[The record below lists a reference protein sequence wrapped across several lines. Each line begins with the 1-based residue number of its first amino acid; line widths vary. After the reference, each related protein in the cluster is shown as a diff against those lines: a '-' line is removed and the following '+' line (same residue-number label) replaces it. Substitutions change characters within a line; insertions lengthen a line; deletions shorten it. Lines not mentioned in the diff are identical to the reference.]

1 MRSSWILGTRND
13 VSGAFRAAPSMLMSC
28 DMRMGGDA
36 VGRSAVVRARR
47 SPLWPDDAGRKRTS
61 AVLEVVGR
69 PSPSGMAIDS
79 GGNGLAAAS
88 SSDLLP
94 ASVPANA

>member
-36 VGRSAVVRARR
+36 VGLSAVVRARR
-47 SPLWPDDAGRKRTS
+47 SPIWLDDAVWEGTS

-88 SSDLLP
+88 SNDLLP